1 MLLNCFVFNCSFCHS
16 LALSF
21 QILAVKPIIETLCIV
36 ALRITLSVVEV
47 QPALQRGRAVLPR
60 LVEVEGAVAVVPATR
75 VIVAP
80 LVADLVV
87 LSFFTLRDVA
97 GDLHFLWWFDFFAR
111 PSQEGVVQD
120 VASEAVEVHRAD
132 TMVERRIGD
141 VFTCAAIIAGVGI
154 TRAVSGEL
162 TLGTSEELRAQ
173 TLGSL
178 AARDAG
184 ASIAAVDAATC
195 LGVIIAG

>member
-1 MLLNCFVFNCSFCHS
+1 MV
-16 LALSF
+16 
-21 QILAVKPIIETLCIV
+21 
-36 ALRITLSVVEV
+36 
-47 QPALQRGRAVLPR
+47 
-60 LVEVEGAVAVVPATR
+60 
-75 VIVAP
+75 VAP

-87 LSFFTLRDVA
+87 LSFLALRDVA
-97 GDLHFLWWFDFFAR
+97 GDLHFLWWVDFFAR
-111 PSQEGVVQD
+111 PSPKVVVQD

-141 VFTCAAIIAGVGI
+141 VFTCAAVVAGVGI
-154 TRAVSGEL
+154 TGAVSGEL

-184 ASIAAVDAATC
+184 ATIVAVEAAAC
-195 LGVIIAG
+195 LGVIITCRTCKALQELCKKINILKMYSLFIVTDDNDHL